1 MQYTKKGKLFTD
13 AVLEIFKVSGQLAIE
28 GDRLTKDFGLSSA
41 RWKVLGALQ
50 MTDHLL
56 TVAQVARVM
65 GLTRQAV
72 QRLADAMEKD
82 GLLIYQDNPHHKR
95 ARHVVLTESGKQAY
109 SMISDIQI
117 PWANQKAKDI
127 SVADLEATLSVL
139 RNVTLL
145 IDSE

>member
-50 MTDHLL
+50 MTDHPL

-145 IDSE
+145 IDSD

>member
-1 MQYTKKGKLFTD
+1 MQYTKKGRLFTD
-13 AVLEIFKVSGQLAIE
+13 TVLEIFKVSGHLALE

-65 GLTRQAV
+65 GLTRQAI

-95 ARHVVLTESGKQAY
+95 ARHVVLTKSGKQAY
-109 SMISDIQI
+109 SMINDVQI

-127 SVADLEATLSVL
+127 SVADLEVTLSVL

-145 IDSE
+145 VDSE

>member
-1 MQYTKKGKLFTD
+1 MKYTKKGKLFTD

-50 MTDHLL
+50 MTDHPL

-82 GLLIYQDNPHHKR
+82 GLLIYRDNPNHKR

-117 PWANQKAKDI
+117 PWANRKAKDI

-145 IDSE
+145 IDTA